1 MMVLFQKD
9 ESRKQMDYL
18 LRITR
23 REVSV
28 MDILSPFY
36 LQVSLLDKTGSRGE
50 CFLCMEYD

>member
-9 ESRKQMDYL
+9 KSGKQMDYL

-23 REVSV
+23 REVFV